1 MPNSLAVEIFTVAV
15 LADAPLFSVTLTV
28 TTLPLTDV
36 LHHVSV
42 DDAETALSFVVAVM
56 VFPVLSAALLKFR
69 EDGATVS
76 LLFLSRKRYC
86 RLTFYRRLRPQFQWC
101 RLMQNRMG

>member
-1 MPNSLAVEIFTVAV
+1 MPNSLAVEIFTIAV

-36 LHHVSV
+36 LHHISV

-86 RLTFYRRLRPQFQWC
+86 HR
-101 RLMQNRMG
+101 

>member
-76 LLFLSRKRYC
+76 LLFCQESDIVIGSIIRSSILN
-86 RLTFYRRLRPQFQWC
+86 F
-101 RLMQNRMG
+101 NGAA

>member
-15 LADAPLFSVTLTV
+15 LVDAPLFSVTLTV

-56 VFPVLSAALLKFR
+56 VFPVLSAALLKYR
-69 EDGATVS
+69 KDGATVS

-86 RLTFYRRLRPQFQWC
+86 HR
-101 RLMQNRMG
+101 

>member
-28 TTLPLTDV
+28 TTLPLPDV

-42 DDAETALSFVVAVM
+42 DDAETALSYVVAVM

-86 RLTFYRRLRPQFQWC
+86 HR
-101 RLMQNRMG
+101 

>member
-56 VFPVLSAALLKFR
+56 VFPVLPAALLKFR

-86 RLTFYRRLRPQFQWC
+86 HR
-101 RLMQNRMG
+101 